1 MKKAVSA
8 ATSAALLASLLAT
21 AVAPSAF
28 AAATTAGVG
37 NVGRASTS
45 TATATF
51 TFSEETTACIYS
63 AVAAHDGEA
72 DLFVQIAP
80 KDPDGAGPLSPVG
93 NVQFVGTPTLVA
105 PGSLGGA
112 TATLVQKGAYL
123 NDTIRIRIY
132 AGDLL
137 NKQQITVSGLKVKAS
152 SGATLGAIQT
162 GLYSD
167 DANTL
172 AKCFLGTTA
181 TASGTVS
188 NAIGI
193 GAASVV
199 VAVSS
204 GAFVATGT
212 VTGTTTA
219 GKLVFATGESVNIAS
234 VSAVVAGLQTLTI
247 AATTVVH
254 PANEA
259 VTQTGAPNAPA
270 FPITTIFTGGAYL
283 LTSVGTVTDSVKQD
297 VWSTAGGIPA
307 GGAGAD
313 TKLPLN
319 INPGEQ
325 NQSTLST
332 YIYER
337 SGTDATTGSAGFIAK
352 DTILTFKID
361 AAGVLFSASPTVQAY
376 DAFTGLPYTYAQG
389 SIALKLDGAKAP
401 AAPVPPAIVGIPN
414 TNDGAA
420 VCTISFDR
428 TSCSIKVTQAST
440 DSLHQAVISLH
451 NILMDVA
458 STVAKGT
465 PVNIVVTGVPVAV
478 DYNTVAYVSRVIVGV
493 AAQPTI
499 YINYND
505 QQSGM
510 MTLTESGAG
519 FFTDAS
525 VTYGN
530 NVFGLCLTSGETF
543 TRAPWAVV
551 STGDLKLLSGLVGA
565 TSVQGTLFNIGTESC
580 AKWTVYSAST
590 VASTVDIRGSDASN
604 AVLAAGALNGPRYS
618 VSPLLPSGSPGAT
631 LVDILVGNDTTVRAG
646 TAVSSSVSNAV
657 RAFKS
662 GVVVTALSQPMIPQG
677 SPDSL
682 GGKLQI
688 TETLAGQFKPGETVC
703 VAVLPRASNTVRT
716 QDTLFKEATTNDLPV
731 ITTNTATGLLVQSVA
746 QPGCSEGSRLFG
758 LPTDLTNS
766 FSFDIYQ
773 QAYGTLGQITISNIH
788 FITTAD
794 APVGPVLVTVGGW
807 DSGVEFQ
814 TAVSNAKIGVA
825 AKLSIG
831 AVSALGLK
839 PTSGYTTS
847 TPKTAKLG
855 KYITWKFTGGT
866 ALAGQRVNILVAKK
880 INGAW
885 GGPAYLKSAWADA
898 NGIVTFAWTS
908 KTAVALNVRAQWPG
922 SANYAVSTSK
932 ALGSYW
938 K

>member
-28 AAATTAGVG
+28 AAATSAGVG
-37 NVGRASTS
+37 SVGRGSTS
-45 TATATF
+45 TNAATF
-51 TFSEETTACIYS
+51 TFSEENAGCIYN
-63 AVAAHDGEA
+63 AVTVLGGGQV
-72 DLFVQIAP
+72 DLLVKIAP
-80 KDPDGAGPLSPVG
+80 KAPGAGT
-93 NVQFVGTPTLVA
+93 VQFVGTPTLVA

-112 TATLVQKGAYL
+112 VASVVQSASGL
-123 NDTIRIRIY
+123 NDTLRIRIY
-132 AGDLL
+132 AGDQI
-137 NKQQITVSGLKVKAS
+137 NKQQITVTGLKVKAS
-152 SGATLGAIQT
+152 SGATLGDIQT
-162 GLYSD
+162 GLSSSD
-167 DANTL
+167 GNVL
-172 AKCFLGTTA
+172 ATSLAGCFLGSTA

-188 NAIGI
+188 AAIGI
-193 GAASVV
+193 GATSVQ
-199 VAVSS
+199 VARSS
-204 GAFVATGT
+204 TAHFAQTTGA
-212 VTGTTTA
+212 A
-219 GKLVFATGESVNIAS
+219 GKLVFATGESVAIAS
-234 VSAVVAGLQTLTI
+234 VVQNSPSVGIDTVNLST
-247 AATTVVH
+247 ATTAVH
-254 PANEA
+254 AANEA
-259 VTQTGAPNAPA
+259 VTQASVPNAPA
-270 FPITTIFTGGAYL
+270 FPVLLPWFPAGAYML
-283 LTSVGTVTDSVKQD
+283 STVGTVTDSVRQD
-297 VWSTAGGIPA
+297 VWLYAGGIAVPP
-307 GGAGAD
+307 GD
-313 TKLPLN
+313 STKLPTN

-325 NQSTLST
+325 NQQTLST

-337 SGTDATTGSAGFIAK
+337 PGIDATTGSAGFIAK
-352 DTILTFKID
+352 DTVLTFKID

-376 DAFTGLPYTYAQG
+376 DAFTGAPYTYADDVTNG
-389 SIALKLDGAKAP
+389 IALKLDGAQTPIIAGARP
-401 AAPVPPAIVGIPN
+401 G
-414 TNDGAA
+414 DGAA

-428 TSCSIKVTQAST
+428 TSCSIKVTHAST
-440 DSLHQAVISLH
+440 NSLHQAVISLH

-465 PVNIVVTGVPVAV
+465 PVNIVVTGVPVSV

-565 TSVQGTLFNIGTESC
+565 TSVQGTLFNSGSYSC

-604 AVLAAGALNGPRYS
+604 VVLASGANNGPRYS
-618 VSPLLPSGSPGAT
+618 VSPTGPSGAPGAT
-631 LVDILVGNDTTVRAG
+631 LVDILVGSNAQVTTDAG
-646 TAVSSSVSNAV
+646 MVSKVSNAV

-662 GVVVTALSQPMIPQG
+662 GVVVTALSQPTIPQG
-677 SPDSL
+677 TADSL
-682 GGKLQI
+682 GGKIQI
-688 TETLAGQFKPGETVC
+688 SETLAGQFKPLETIC
-703 VAVLPRASNTVRT
+703 VAILPRASNAIRT
-716 QDTLFKEATTNDLPV
+716 QDTLLKLATTNDLPI
-731 ITTNTATGLLVQSVA
+731 ITTNGATGLLVNSVA
-746 QPGCSEGSRLFG
+746 TSGCSEYDDFNSIFG
-758 LPTDLTNS
+758 VTADLTNS
-766 FSFDIYQ
+766 FSFTVQQ
-773 QAYGTLGQITISNIH
+773 QAFGTLGQITISNIH

-794 APVGPVLVTVGGW
+794 APTGPVLLGVAAI
-807 DSGVEFQ
+807 DPNAGVEFQ
-814 TAVSNAKIGVA
+814 TVVSNAKIGVA

-855 KYITWKFTGGT
+855 KYITWKFTGGA
-866 ALAGQRVNILVAKK
+866 ALAGQRVNVLVAKK

-908 KTAVALNVRAQWPG
+908 KTAVTLNVRVQWPG
-922 SANYAVSTSK
+922 SVNYAASTSK
-932 ALGSYW
+932 ALGGSW